1 MSFKPKN
8 INKNPHFCI
17 SLQDLRIVTA
27 IIKTN
32 KKTFVDKS
40 PSKPQIGN
48 KISFGIVIFY
58 LLNGLKMGLV

>member
-17 SLQDLRIVTA
+17 SLQDLRIVTT

-32 KKTFVDKS
+32 KKNVHR
-40 PSKPQIGN
+40 QI
-48 KISFGIVIFY
+48 
-58 LLNGLKMGLV
+58 L